1 MTLTEKQLQEIV
13 TALNKIDPLQLER
26 VKSLLSAF
34 DKPVTTTVNSSR
46 CITQKVVDELSVRLV
61 AHHASTSQA
70 MTKTIFEHA
79 FNDSLNAAQIPSAL
93 CVNATNRGHDITIAG
108 VPASLK
114 SEAARNIRQG
124 MIHISKFME
133 LGRGA
138 WNLPDLLQQFLT
150 HLNGYDEI
158 YTLRCISR
166 EPFAYELV
174 EIPKTLLLM
183 AENANLVVQTESK
196 QSPQPGYGHV
206 QDSQG
211 NPLFSLY
218 FDGGAERK
226 LQIKNLDK
234 RYCIV
239 RATWEF

>member
-1 MTLTEKQLQEIV
+1 MALTAKQQQEILA
-13 TALNKIDPLQLER
+13 ALNTLNPLQLAR
-26 VKSLLSAF
+26 FQSLLAAF
-34 DKPVTTTVNSSR
+34 ARPVATTVNPSR
-46 CITQKVVDELSVRLV
+46 CITQKVVDEMAVRLV
-61 AHHASTSQA
+61 AHHASTTQA

-79 FNDSLNAAQIPSAL
+79 FNDSLNAAGIPSAL
-93 CVNATNRGHDITIAG
+93 CVNATNRGHDITIDG

-114 SEAARNIRQG
+114 TEAAQNIRAG

-138 WNLPDLLQQFLT
+138 WHLPDLLQHFLT

-158 YTLRCISR
+158 YTLRCLSR
-166 EPFAYELV
+166 APFAYELV

-183 AENANLVVQTESK
+183 AANANLVVQTTSR
-196 QSPQPGYGHV
+196 QNPQPGYGHV
-206 QDSQG
+206 HDSHG

-218 FDGGAERK
+218 FDGGSERK

-234 RYCIV
+234 RYCLV
-239 RATWEF
+239 RATWQF